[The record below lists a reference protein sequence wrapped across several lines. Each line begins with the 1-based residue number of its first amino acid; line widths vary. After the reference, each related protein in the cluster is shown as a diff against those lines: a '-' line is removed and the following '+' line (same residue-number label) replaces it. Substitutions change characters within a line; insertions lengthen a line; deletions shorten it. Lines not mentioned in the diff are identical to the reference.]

1 MLFEENKITH
11 IFRKKP
17 IVSIQLCSI
26 FLYIFLDIRKYLNKI
41 EGKYEE
47 MTLTFEKKLK
57 SVFYIYVIDYRTNDM
72 DDHSYESN
80 TLYVSSIVDYHFT
93 V

>member
-1 MLFEENKITH
+1 
-11 IFRKKP
+11 
-17 IVSIQLCSI
+17 
-26 FLYIFLDIRKYLNKI
+26 
-41 EGKYEE
+41 

-57 SVFYIYVIDYRTNDM
+57 SVFYIYVIDYRANDM